1 MDWRERLVK
10 TYTTVPKTV
19 REGVWRVGI
28 AAMAISSILTGF
40 TIWKNPRILMGIPS
54 ERMSIIEH
62 FTGNDTLRRGVY
74 TLMENYFFSNRP
86 YGLMF
91 VAWEE
96 LDSMVGLWVRPA
108 DQFPGKN
115 GAHDLTP
122 DMRVL
127 GGPFLFGECAST
139 ESIAM
144 PGRIMVACPVV
155 NDYDI
160 WGYVAAIVDDDPA
173 EIERTQ
179 RRSSADIISHTAT
192 DGASTHAAG
201 KCDCH
206 DWAIH
211 QRSPP
216 SRFF

>member
-1 MDWRERLVK
+1 
-10 TYTTVPKTV
+10 
-19 REGVWRVGI
+19 
-28 AAMAISSILTGF
+28 
-40 TIWKNPRILMGIPS
+40 
-54 ERMSIIEH
+54 
-62 FTGNDTLRRGVY
+62 
-74 TLMENYFFSNRP
+74 MENFFFSNRP

-127 GGPFLFGECAST
+127 GGPFLFGECAAT

-144 PGRIMVACPVV
+144 PGRIMVACPVI
-155 NDYDI
+155 NEYDI

-173 EIERTQ
+173 EIEKTQ
-179 RRSSADIISHTAT
+179 RLLEFLAHRITNLIY
-192 DGASTHAAG
+192 
-201 KCDCH
+201 
-206 DWAIH
+206 
-211 QRSPP
+211 
-216 SRFF
+216 